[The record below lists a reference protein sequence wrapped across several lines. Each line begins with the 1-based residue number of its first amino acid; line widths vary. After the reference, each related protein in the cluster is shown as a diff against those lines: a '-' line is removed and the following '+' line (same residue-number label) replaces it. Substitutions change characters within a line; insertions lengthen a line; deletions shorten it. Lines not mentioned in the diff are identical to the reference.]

1 MDIAQRLRL
10 AFDAECREH
19 LAAMRR
25 LARRGAGAPDIA
37 DVFRRAHSLKGA
49 ARAVDRQGIETV
61 AHRLESLLEHI
72 QRGGL
77 ILDGAVER
85 VIQTALDG
93 IEDLAGGP
101 DEAAMPLPV
110 VAELDV
116 LLAGTTQAGAPP
128 PAVPE
133 FAAAPAVPPPG
144 SAPLDEPAVAAVE
157 PARPVPTA
165 SPAPVHATVRVA
177 AEHLDRLMVTS
188 GRFLA
193 QVTAQNELALQLRTL
208 QQQLAALQRDWER
221 ARLAGRRHDGASG
234 GADSLQAETQLAAI
248 DKEISALVRGAT
260 QIVRD
265 QKAATWQLRLLVDQ
279 LQDDVRQ
286 ARLVPAEEIFS
297 GFGPMV
303 RELAR
308 EQNKQIVLTLMGL
321 EIEADRMILQALKDP
336 VMHAL
341 RNAIGHGAE
350 PAQARVAAGKP
361 PAARVALS
369 LTVEGTR
376 LRLVIEDDGRG
387 LDFARIR
394 AKAVQDGLLD
404 DAAETA
410 TEAELANL
418 LLRAGFS
425 TATAVD
431 SLSGRGIGLSVL
443 QETVARLQGDVDISA
458 NRPYGMRLVIHVP
471 MSVVRSDLL
480 LVRSAGQLYALPA
493 HAIERVLRI
502 HATALETVEGKPVL
516 RLGDDAL
523 PMVALLTLLGT
534 SDAALTD
541 PDGNCAIVV
550 LRSGRRRLA
559 VVVDSLV
566 EMRQAAIQSPPAG
579 TDPAIAGTLL
589 LQGGAPILVLSP
601 HVLVAQR
608 GTASTAALILAGAS
622 AQKEPPC
629 ILVVDDSIT
638 TRTLEKSILEAEGFR
653 VRLAVDGL
661 DALDSLRREPVD
673 LVISDVQ
680 MPRLDGF
687 GLLQAIKADPAFA
700 SIPVIMVTSRDSA
713 EEVKRG
719 MELGAD
725 AYIAKQRFEQQ
736 ELLATIGQFL
746 DGP

>member
-144 SAPLDEPAVAAVE
+144 SAPLDEPAVAVVE

-208 QQQLAALQRDWER
+208 QQRLAALQRDWER

-350 PAQARVAAGKP
+350 PAQARVAAGDRE
-361 PAARVALS
+361 ARVRWWR
-369 LTVEGTR
+369 EGVGAHARKCRRQWHPATASGQGR
-376 LRLVIEDDGRG
+376 LIRV
-387 LDFARIR
+387 RIGFEESSN
-394 AKAVQDGLLD
+394 V
-404 DAAETA
+404 DAAS
-410 TEAELANL
+410 
-418 LLRAGFS
+418 RS
-425 TATAVD
+425 TRR
-431 SLSGRGIGLSVL
+431 S
-443 QETVARLQGDVDISA
+443 VARHDA
-458 NRPYGMRLVIHVP
+458 
-471 MSVVRSDLL
+471 
-480 LVRSAGQLYALPA
+480 
-493 HAIERVLRI
+493 
-502 HATALETVEGKPVL
+502 
-516 RLGDDAL
+516 DD
-523 PMVALLTLLGT
+523 P
-534 SDAALTD
+534 
-541 PDGNCAIVV
+541 
-550 LRSGRRRLA
+550 RRRLCA
-559 VVVDSLV
+559 RTSAARLSAAGRIRR
-566 EMRQAAIQSPPAG
+566 MRGIKKRADFA
-579 TDPAIAGTLL
+579 
-589 LQGGAPILVLSP
+589 
-601 HVLVAQR
+601 
-608 GTASTAALILAGAS
+608 
-622 AQKEPPC
+622 
-629 ILVVDDSIT
+629 
-638 TRTLEKSILEAEGFR
+638 
-653 VRLAVDGL
+653 
-661 DALDSLRREPVD
+661 D
-673 LVISDVQ
+673 LVTFLCV
-680 MPRLDGF
+680 
-687 GLLQAIKADPAFA
+687 
-700 SIPVIMVTSRDSA
+700 
-713 EEVKRG
+713 
-719 MELGAD
+719 LG
-725 AYIAKQRFEQQ
+725 
-736 ELLATIGQFL
+736 
-746 DGP
+746 